1 MTSINDLVELL
12 SITKIKYDQQQQ
24 SFQRLVSEEAR
35 LRSELDRLD
44 FSVLQAQAKPE
55 NNDKMRAI
63 GAEIMWQSWVARSKT
78 QINLKLAQVLA
89 LKLQHLAQ
97 VKKAYGKVLVIEE
110 LLEQERGK
118 VAAKRA
124 SDALLMAIDHT
135 IQF

>member
-1 MTSINDLVELL
+1 MTSINDLMELL
-12 SITKIKYDQQQQ
+12 NITQIKYDQQQQ
-24 SFQRLVSEEAR
+24 SFQKLVSEEAR
-35 LRSELDRLD
+35 LRSELYRLN

-55 NNDKMRAI
+55 NNTEMRAV

-78 QINLKLAQVLA
+78 QINLKLAQLLA
-89 LKLQHLAQ
+89 LKLQHLAK

-118 VAAKRA
+118 VATKRA
-124 SDALLMAIDHT
+124 GNALLMAIDHT

>member
-1 MTSINDLVELL
+1 MTSINDLMELL

-35 LRSELDRLD
+35 LRGELDRLN

>member
-35 LRSELDRLD
+35 LRGELDRLN